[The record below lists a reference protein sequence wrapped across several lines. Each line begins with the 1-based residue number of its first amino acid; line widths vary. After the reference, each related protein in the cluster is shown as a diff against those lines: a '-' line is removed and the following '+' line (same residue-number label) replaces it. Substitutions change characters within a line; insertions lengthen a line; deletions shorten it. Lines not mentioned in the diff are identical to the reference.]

1 MIDSIADALNP
12 FRRHH
17 PRRQPLVLVAK
28 GVKLVVTVA
37 AAKGVA
43 VAVRVLAVVKAVGV
57 RVAAAAVAVA
67 TARRCPQLRC
77 YRFQLDLSGQTIQ
90 LLGTGKLESSRR
102 RGNSSVRWLDV
113 SSQKWT

>member
-1 MIDSIADALNP
+1 MVA
-12 FRRHH
+12 
-17 PRRQPLVLVAK
+17 AK
-28 GVKLVVTVA
+28 GMELVVRVA

-43 VAVRVLAVVKAVGV
+43 VAVRVLAAVKAVGV

-67 TARRCPQLRC
+67 TARRCPQLRR

>member
-1 MIDSIADALNP
+1 MV
-12 FRRHH
+12 R
-17 PRRQPLVLVAK
+17 
-28 GVKLVVTVA
+28 VA

-43 VAVRVLAVVKAVGV
+43 VAVRVLAAVKAVGV

-90 LLGTGKLESSRR
+90 LLGTGKLESSGR
-102 RGNSSVRWLDV
+102 RGNSSFRWLDV